1 MKRKLSKSKKQRKH
15 KNKKTHS
22 KTKTR
27 RQRGGAHTIENV
39 DLQESL
45 AYPIDRMEYYIIE
58 RNPDASTPYEFSG
71 RAVATVVQPPQSADL
86 RFPPLP
92 KVSYRWTN
100 GTLKTINPDG
110 SIDVYEG
117 NLNDRI
123 KHGHGKQT
131 WSNGTVYEGNWENN
145 VISGVGRLTDPL
157 PLGEVMYIPTYQ
169 GNFENNQKSG
179 HGTMIYADGSV
190 YTGDW
195 QNDTMHGN
203 GRIQY
208 KDGDIY
214 VGSWVND
221 IKHGKGKQ
229 SYHDDPDFTE
239 YEGDFENEEPHGKGT
254 MKFRDGSR
262 YEGDWV
268 QGQMHGV
275 GNAFDAKNNHL
286 FQANF
291 INNEPQFEPHVE
303 EMELHPTLAYNP
315 VNIFQN
321 QQNPPQSGNIFG
333 SRPDFFEPPQRRQ

>member
-1 MKRKLSKSKKQRKH
+1 MKQKWSKSKKQRKH
-15 KNKKTHS
+15 KNKKTQS

-27 RQRGGAHTIENV
+27 RQRAGTHTIENI
-39 DLQESL
+39 DLQDTIT
-45 AYPIDRMEYYIIE
+45 YPIDRREYHIIE
-58 RNPDASTPYEFSG
+58 RNPDASTPYEFNG
-71 RAVATVVQPPQSADL
+71 KAVAIVVQPPQRADL
-86 RFPPLP
+86 QFPPSP
-92 KVSYRWTN
+92 KVSYRWVN
-100 GTLKTINPDG
+100 GTLKTVNPDG
-110 SIDVYEG
+110 TIDVYEG

-131 WSNGTVYEGNWENN
+131 WSNGTIYEGNWENN
-145 VISGVGRLTDPL
+145 VISGVGKLTDPL
-157 PLGEVMYIPTYQ
+157 PLGKVMYIPTYQ

-214 VGSWVND
+214 VGSWVNG

-229 SYHDDPDFTE
+229 SYHGDPDFTE

-262 YEGDWV
+262 YEGDWD
-268 QGQMHGV
+268 QGNMHGRGKFYDQEGTMIYDGPV
-275 GNAFDAKNNHL
+275 ANNGPVQEEEEEEEEEEPPT
-286 FQANF
+286 FAN
-291 INNEPQFEPHVE
+291 
-303 EMELHPTLAYNP
+303 NP
-315 VNIFQN
+315 ANIFQN
-321 QQNPPQSGNIFG
+321 SQQNPPQSGNIFG
-333 SRPDFFEPPQRRQ
+333 PRPAFF